1 MIIVRGAGD
10 LATGTIYEL
19 HKADIVYLPLNVQ
32 DRRRFEEKL
41 PSVRR
46 SMTE

>member
-19 HKADIVYLPLNVQ
+19 HKAGYRVLALNVQ